1 MKLTQSQLKQI
12 VKEEISKTLNEVN
25 LPFWFVKVGHD
36 TVRVPK
42 EQAGGLKL
50 ETPVQAL
57 EWAILNRLNHP
68 EINRKMK
75 KRIVDFVAAF
85 YTVGDL
91 ETGKQHEKIEVSDSF
106 LETNKDL
113 LDKYGS
119 TLEERNN
126 TKITE
131 SQLRKIIKEELKAVR
146 ADQPYLTEGDFV
158 TSSAEPDPA
167 SAAPGPR
174 GQAAFKEL
182 RNAMLADSGKDISFA
197 RLNRDIGFA
206 MGRGTTYEELYAKP
220 EEEQRAIIQTALD
233 GPKKAVR
240 EVDAKITESQLRKII
255 KEELSAFDQSY
266 TDARQVRNELVNYF
280 AALPGGQALVKS
292 DAKLLDT
299 LSAQVAARE
308 MTLDKAKAKLS
319 KSKGIEFEAPME
331 EAAGEEASPLRTVFQ
346 DGQISRAIADTKASR
361 IARTIKEPTPD
372 RIRAQLELM
381 LSPEEIAS
389 YKGTEAFGEREL
401 KIRGAIKRY
410 ENTFTRSPR
419 R

>member
-146 ADQPYLTEGDFV
+146 ADQLYITEMFDTGAVGGDPGTTTQQKKAECPPGTKWVEPEGGYGHCKEIEELEEADRLESAPALDAADKLKSEIGKLYRGTEFAT
-158 TSSAEPDPA
+158 TSNLDAI
-167 SAAPGPR
+167 
-174 GQAAFKEL
+174 L
-182 RNAMLADSGKDISFA
+182 RHYRMGKD
-197 RLNRDIGFA
+197 
-206 MGRGTTYEELYAKP
+206 
-220 EEEQRAIIQTALD
+220 RAIFNAS
-233 GPKKAVR
+233 VN
-240 EVDAKITESQLRKII
+240 KILNDES
-255 KEELSAFDQSY
+255 
-266 TDARQVRNELVNYF
+266 T
-280 AALPGGQALVKS
+280 P
-292 DAKLLDT
+292 
-299 LSAQVAARE
+299 
-308 MTLDKAKAKLS
+308 
-319 KSKGIEFEAPME
+319 EA
-331 EAAGEEASPLRTVFQ
+331 EAAELKNAYEQ
-346 DGQISRAIADTKASR
+346 R
-361 IARTIKEPTPD
+361 IAR
-372 RIRAQLELM
+372 Q
-381 LSPEEIAS
+381 
-389 YKGTEAFGEREL
+389 
-401 KIRGAIKRY
+401 
-410 ENTFTRSPR
+410 
-419 R
+419 

>member
-146 ADQPYLTEGDFV
+146 ADQLYITEMFDTGAVGGD
-158 TSSAEPDPA
+158 P
-167 SAAPGPR
+167 
-174 GQAAFKEL
+174 
-182 RNAMLADSGKDISFA
+182 
-197 RLNRDIGFA
+197 
-206 MGRGTTYEELYAKP
+206 GTTTQQKRAAMATAK
-220 EEEQRAIIQTALD
+220 
-233 GPKKAVR
+233 K
-240 EVDAKITESQLRKII
+240 
-255 KEELSAFDQSY
+255 
-266 TDARQVRNELVNYF
+266 
-280 AALPGGQALVKS
+280 
-292 DAKLLDT
+292 
-299 LSAQVAARE
+299 
-308 MTLDKAKAKLS
+308 
-319 KSKGIEFEAPME
+319 
-331 EAAGEEASPLRTVFQ
+331 
-346 DGQISRAIADTKASR
+346 
-361 IARTIKEPTPD
+361 
-372 RIRAQLELM
+372 
-381 LSPEEIAS
+381 
-389 YKGTEAFGEREL
+389 
-401 KIRGAIKRY
+401 
-410 ENTFTRSPR
+410 
-419 R
+419 